1 MMFSDVLDLA
11 NIVFSFTYFLSI
23 VSHRDLS
30 SNFIVFAIE
39 IIDFNFQMRD
49 AFNFTFSLIYE
60 KLVY

>member
-30 SNFIVFAIE
+30 SDFIVFAIE
-39 IIDFNFQMRD
+39 IIDFNF
-49 AFNFTFSLIYE
+49 
-60 KLVY
+60 

>member
-23 VSHRDLS
+23 VSDRDLS

-39 IIDFNFQMRD
+39 IIDFNF
-49 AFNFTFSLIYE
+49 
-60 KLVY
+60 